1 VLEITLPVLD
11 QPVDIVALVA
21 LGVAV
26 GFVSAFFG
34 VGGGVLAV
42 PMLNVVFGVP
52 YHFAVGTS
60 PAVIFGTAISG
71 TLGHRRAQ
79 QLDVKLGAFMVVGV
93 LIGVELGAGIVEVLK
108 RTGEIHV
115 AGHPIQAADF
125 VLPLVYACL
134 LVLIA
139 VQFYRE
145 SVRRKRELRADPE
158 APFVAPLSR
167 AVPNALWRPRISL
180 PASGIEQVSIWI
192 ILLVGLAGGFVAGLL
207 GIGGGVIFVPVFI
220 YLFGMPTA
228 VAVGTSVFVIIFAS
242 GIATFSHATKGNC
255 DIVLA
260 VFLLFGSTVG
270 AQLGAWVTRKLR
282 GVHIRY
288 AFAYLAGAT
297 AVLVVVKVLFKVGV
311 L

>member
-207 GIGGGVIFVPVFI
+207 GIGGGVIFVP
-220 YLFGMPTA
+220 
-228 VAVGTSVFVIIFAS
+228 S

-297 AVLVVVKVLFKVGV
+297 AVLVVVKVLFTVGV